1 MTPRYKLPRQLIVVI
16 LTGVIV
22 SVNADITIS
31 WDDGY
36 ETFTDFSGTSLTSGG
51 ANNQNG
57 SLVELGFFTES
68 DDSNLFRGNW
78 IPLTAGT
85 RIGDTSDGTDAG
97 DGAFTFST
105 KFTEADGDATTFFS
119 SAVKSVTGSGGSG
132 YSSAPTVII
141 SRGTG
146 DSSGSGATATAT
158 LSGAAVGSLTLVNAG
173 NDYTVDPTIS
183 FSGGGGSGASGT
195 TDRYDYTDANTGLRS
210 VSVDNTGTGYTSNF
224 AVTFSGGGGSGATG
238 EAIVDGSGGIS
249 KIVIRNPGT
258 GYTSLPTVDL
268 SAGAGSSGAGTAS
281 YLPQSGQRLAIRF
294 YDGTVNTSGTL
305 FNTVAAPT
313 TATGWNAWPTSDI
326 DPNTPTLS
334 ADSTLAGILFQTDA
348 NSLSQDL
355 KTAVT
360 DIDTA
365 MTITSTQGSL
375 YTTGNAS
382 GGTLTANITSGTESF
397 SGAIADG
404 LFEDTVNNGKVA
416 LTKTGAGGLTISGSA
431 QTYSGD
437 TTITAGTLTLSG
449 VSTIANS
456 SNIYLSS
463 GTTLNVAGLNSTFTL
478 DDGQTLKGTGSVT
491 GDIALASTLSS
502 GANLQDGSSVSPGG
516 DANNYGVGKIE
527 VTGAGTWNAGT
538 TYHWEINDL
547 TGDAGDA
554 DANGL
559 GWDYLT
565 FTGALTINSSAS
577 NKILIDIAAIDGNNS
592 PFNQLG
598 QSGVGNTQRPA
609 VNRSIK
615 PGYEFPIVYADG
627 GITGF
632 NADHFEIDY
641 MHFYEQWDD
650 PFHNWNLSLSG
661 DNKTLSLTYSAVPE
675 PSTYVMV
682 SGLLLLPAV
691 TIYRRLKK
699 KKAKQP
705 SVDDSEQDS

>member
-1 MTPRYKLPRQLIVVI
+1 MTPRYKLPRQLIVV
-16 LTGVIV
+16 LFCGTLV
-22 SVNADITIS
+22 SVNGDITIS

-85 RIGDTSDGTDAG
+85 RVGDTSDGTDAG

-105 KFTEADGDATTFFS
+105 KFEDADGDATTFFS
-119 SAVKSVTGSGGSG
+119 SAINTVTGSGGSG
-132 YSSAPTVII
+132 YSTAPTVII

-158 LSGAAVGSLTLVNAG
+158 LSGAAIGSLTLVNRG
-173 NDYTVDPTIS
+173 TNYTVDPTIT
-183 FSGGGGSGASGT
+183 FSGGGGSGASGSA
-195 TDRYDYTDANTGLRS
+195 DRFDYTDQNTGLRS
-210 VSVDNTGTGYTSNF
+210 VSVDSVGTDYTANF
-224 AVTFSGGGGSGATG
+224 DVTFSGGGGSGATG

-281 YLPQSGQRLAIRF
+281 YLPKSGQRLAIRF
-294 YDGTVNTSGTL
+294 YDGTANTSGTA

-313 TATGWNAWPTSDI
+313 TASGWNAWPTSDTDLNLPI
-326 DPNTPTLS
+326 LS
-334 ADSTLAGILFQTDA
+334 ADSSLTGILFQTDA
-348 NSLSQDL
+348 HSISQDL

-365 MTITSTQGSL
+365 LTITTTQGSL
-375 YTTGNAS
+375 YTTGNPS
-382 GGTLTANITSGTESF
+382 GGTLTANIASGTQTF
-397 SGAIADG
+397 SGVIANG
-404 LFEDTVNNGKVA
+404 LFEDTTDGLVS
-416 LTKTGAGGLTISGSA
+416 LTKTGSGGLTINTLA

-437 TTITAGTLTLSG
+437 TTISAGTLTLSG
-449 VSTIANS
+449 AATIANS
-456 SNIYLSS
+456 NNIYLST
-463 GTTLNVAGLNSTFTL
+463 GTTLDVSGLSSTFTL

-491 GDIALASTLSS
+491 GDIAFASTLSS
-502 GANLQDGSSVSPGG
+502 GANLQDGSSISPGG
-516 DANNYGVGKIE
+516 DASNYGIGKIA

-547 TGDAGDA
+547 AGDAGDL
-554 DANGL
+554 NGNNL

-565 FTGALTINSSAS
+565 FTGALAISGSAS
-577 NKILIDIAAIDGNNS
+577 NKILIDIAALDGNTS
-592 PFNQLG
+592 PNFNLLG
-598 QSGVGNTQRPA
+598 ELGVGKTQRPA
-609 VNRSIK
+609 LNREHK
-615 PGYEFPIVYADG
+615 PGYDFPIVYADG

-650 PFHNWNLSLSG
+650 PFHIWNLSLSG

-699 KKAKQP
+699 KKAKEA
-705 SVDDSEQDS
+705 VDDSDQGS

>member
-1 MTPRYKLPRQLIVVI
+1 MTPRYQLPRQLFVVV
-16 LTGVIV
+16 LCGTLV
-22 SVNADITIS
+22 SVNGDITIS

-57 SLVELGFFTES
+57 NLVELGFFTES

-105 KFTEADGDATTFFS
+105 KFADADGDATTFFS

-132 YSSAPTVII
+132 YSTAPTVII
-141 SRGTG
+141 GRGTG

-158 LSGAAVGSLTLVNAG
+158 LSGAAIGSLTLVNAG

-183 FSGGGGSGASGT
+183 FSGGGGSGASGSA
-195 TDRYDYTDANTGLRS
+195 DRYDYTDQNTGLRS
-210 VSVDNTGTGYTSNF
+210 VSVDSAGTGYSENF

-238 EAIVDGSGGIS
+238 EAIVSGGNIT
-249 KIVIRNPGT
+249 KILIRNPGT
-258 GYTSLPTVDL
+258 GYTSVPTVVL
-268 SAGAGSSGAGTAS
+268 SAGDGSSGAGTAS
-281 YLPQSGQRLAIRF
+281 FLPQSGQRLAIRF
-294 YDGTVNTSGTL
+294 YDGTVNTSGTV

-313 TATGWNAWPTSDI
+313 TATGWNAWPTSDT
-326 DPNTPTLS
+326 DPSPPTLS
-334 ADSTLAGILFQTDA
+334 ADSSLTGILFQTDA
-348 NSLSQDL
+348 NSISQDL

-365 MTITSTQGSL
+365 LTITTTQGSL
-375 YTTGNAS
+375 YTTGNSS
-382 GGTLTANITSGTESF
+382 GGTLTANITSGTQTF
-397 SGAIADG
+397 SGLIANG
-404 LFEDTVNNGKVA
+404 LFEDTTNNGLVS
-416 LTKTGAGGLTISGSA
+416 LTKTGSGGLTINTTA
-431 QTYSGD
+431 QTFSGD
-437 TTITAGTLTLSG
+437 TTISGGTLTLSG
-449 VSTIANS
+449 AATIANS
-456 SNIYLSS
+456 KNIYLSS
-463 GTTLNVAGLNSTFTL
+463 GSTLDVSGLSSTFTL

-491 GDIALASTLSS
+491 GDITFASTLSS
-502 GANLQDGSSVSPGG
+502 GANLQDGSIISPGG
-516 DANNYGVGKIE
+516 DASNYGVGKIA

-554 DANGL
+554 DANNL

-565 FTGALTINSSAS
+565 FTGALTISGNAS
-577 NKILIDIAAIDGNNS
+577 NKILIDIAALDGNNS
-592 PFNQLG
+592 QFNQLG
-598 QSGVGNTQRPA
+598 QLGVGNIQRPA
-609 VNRSIK
+609 ANRSLK
-615 PGYEFPIVYADG
+615 SGYEFPIVYADG

-650 PFHNWNLSLSG
+650 PFHIWNLSLSG

-699 KKAKQP
+699 KKAKEA
-705 SVDDSEQDS
+705 VDDSDQGS